1 MAAAQMS
8 KPRPPMADSVEA
20 WRLHTLLQAG
30 YPIAVAERVAQSGAD
45 LHQAVELVRQG
56 CEPQVAE
63 QILT

>member
-1 MAAAQMS
+1 MASAQLT
-8 KPRPPMADSVEA
+8 KPRPAASDAVEA

-30 YPIAVAERVAQSGAD
+30 YPLQVAERIARSGAD
-45 LHQAVELVRQG
+45 LHVAVDMLHRG